1 MGFGAGSD
9 GQPVEVAQFLL
20 ERPGSKED
28 VSGASQFVE
37 PARWCSVSVA
47 GSLSSAQRVCLRS
60 WAADTVACAPRPGG

>member
-9 GQPVEVAQFLL
+9 GQPVEVAQFFL

-37 PARWCSVSVA
+37 PRALVLGER
-47 GSLSSAQRVCLRS
+47 
-60 WAADTVACAPRPGG
+60 GGVFE